1 MARRGYWRTAAAQRV
16 RGVAGL
22 EDIDQAIAK
31 IAEELV
37 DGLVG
42 PPTDLEGLA
51 SRVDIAEIRRDDTM
65 LVPGELRKLQGALVV
80 YLLPNL
86 TKTRR
91 RFTLAHEL
99 GHAFFEKTGRR
110 PHPSRELERLCDKFA
125 AEFLMPRRVFVSHAG
140 SQPNLRRV
148 RELCSEYSK
157 RGCLRHLAGLLTFTA
172 FAPSRCGTV
181 KSFGAVRLS
190 PPVLH
195 QVRNRLQALSGDVGT
210 EVVDLHERGGY
221 SRWSIEWDTLGG
233 DNHRVAL
240 LRPA

>member
-1 MARRGYWRTAAAQRV
+1 M
-16 RGVAGL
+16 
-22 EDIDQAIAK
+22 
-31 IAEELV
+31 
-37 DGLVG
+37 VG

-51 SRVDIAEIRRDDTM
+51 SRVDIAEICRDDTM
-65 LVPGELRKLQGALVV
+65 LVPGELRKVQGALVV

-140 SQPNLRRV
+140 PEPDLRRV
-148 RELCSEYSK
+148 RELCKVFET
-157 RGCLRHLAGLLTFTA
+157 GLLATLGRVA
-172 FAPSRCGTV
+172 DIYRYRAIEVWDGEIVWSR
-181 KSFGAVRLS
+181 RLS
-190 PPVLH
+190 TPVLH
-195 QVRNRLQALSGDVGT
+195 QVRDRLDALSGDVRT

-221 SRWSIEWDTLGG
+221 SRWSIDWDALGG
-233 DNHRVAL
+233 ENHRVAL